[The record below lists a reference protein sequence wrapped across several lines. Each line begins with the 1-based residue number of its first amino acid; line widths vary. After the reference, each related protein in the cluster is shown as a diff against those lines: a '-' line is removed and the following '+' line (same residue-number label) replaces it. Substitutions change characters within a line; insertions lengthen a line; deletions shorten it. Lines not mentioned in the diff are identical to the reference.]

1 MRTLLILTLAA
12 TTFAADK
19 LKEFK
24 PSRLNLFS
32 PEQDVQLG
40 KESAEEVRKTMP
52 VINNT
57 ELTGYV
63 NRIGARLAKSKRAGG
78 YPYTF

>member
-1 MRTLLILTLAA
+1 MRTLLILTIAA
-12 TTFAADK
+12 TAFAADK

-40 KESAEEVRKTMP
+40 KESADEVRKTMP
-52 VINNT
+52 IVNNA

-63 NRIGARLAKSKRAGG
+63 NRVVWHK
-78 YPYTF
+78 T